1 MNINEKKAVLDLYVL
16 QRARASTSDALTM
29 LTPEQVNRVEESIRA
44 ATPNMTTLERAALQ
58 GKLDGMTVETIAE
71 QLGRDRGYV
80 YQAITSAIKQINL

>member
-1 MNINEKKAVLDLYVL
+1 MNINEKKVLLDLYIL
-16 QRARASTSDALTM
+16 QRARSSTSEAVTM

-58 GKLDGMTVETIAE
+58 GKLDGMTVEAIAE
-71 QLGRDRGYV
+71 QLGRGRGYI

>member
-1 MNINEKKAVLDLYVL
+1 MNINEKKVLLNLYIL
-16 QRARASTSDALTM
+16 QRARSSTSEAVTM

>member
-1 MNINEKKAVLDLYVL
+1 MNINEKKALLDLYVL

-71 QLGRDRGYV
+71 QLGRDRGYI
-80 YQAITSAIKQINL
+80 YQAITSAIKEINL